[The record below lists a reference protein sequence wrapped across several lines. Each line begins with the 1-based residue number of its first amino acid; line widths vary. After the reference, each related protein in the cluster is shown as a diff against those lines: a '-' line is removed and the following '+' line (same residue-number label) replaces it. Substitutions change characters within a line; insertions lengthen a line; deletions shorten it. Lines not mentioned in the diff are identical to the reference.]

1 MDEATRAQKRTKY
14 GSLKYVYEPAV
25 MEQMRGFFMAELP
38 IRLPEAQVLYWT

>member
-14 GSLKYVYEPAV
+14 GSLKYVYGPEV
-25 MEQMRGFFMAELP
+25 MEQMRDFFRSELP